1 MKKLL
6 FAFVLI
12 VFSAASASAWTMRMH
27 VGGIRY
33 ECRQLGSD
41 LECRSGGKVV
51 GWVKKRG
58 SETIYT
64 DDRNRQVG
72 SVSTVGGR
80 WQYKGQNGAISGSA
94 QREGNNIVY
103 KDGSGRVLGYAKRE
117 GAKTAYTNAGNTD
130 IGSADTDSMPLRPL
144 PLEEWLRKNK

>member
-6 FAFVLI
+6 FAFVLV
-12 VFSAASASAWTMRMH
+12 VFSAAPASAWTMRMNA
-27 VGGIRY
+27 GGVRY